1 MKNSRRIGKDT
12 EGFSPEQKA
21 NISLYQIWE
30 KEFKERM
37 MQKAVNKLNP
47 KEKSMTAEKKLK

>member
-1 MKNSRRIGKDT
+1 MIKFFDKNKK
-12 EGFSPEQKA
+12 GFSPEQKA

-37 MQKAVNKLNP
+37 IQKTVNTLNP
-47 KEKSMTAEKKLK
+47 KGKSMIVNKILK